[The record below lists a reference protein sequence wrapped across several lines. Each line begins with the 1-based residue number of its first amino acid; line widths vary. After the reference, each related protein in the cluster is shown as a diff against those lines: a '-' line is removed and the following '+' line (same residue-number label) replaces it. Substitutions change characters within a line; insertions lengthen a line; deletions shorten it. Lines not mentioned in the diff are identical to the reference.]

1 MEKIFDAEFFEK
13 LYNIKF
19 NTSIKLNIGMN
30 GGRKSS
36 AKGSSVEFSD
46 FREYMF
52 GDDIRRIDWNAYGRT
67 DKLFVKLFMEEKE
80 GLFNIFLDCSKSMD
94 YGKNNK
100 SIYALKLTAMFSYII
115 INNLDR
121 VYITKMQQDNIITS
135 KGMTG
140 QQAFKKILVDLE
152 NTKFYGSIDLEKCIK
167 NRQLKNKGISIII
180 SDFFSENIE
189 QVIRYLLYKNQEIIL
204 IHVLSREELE
214 PDIEGTY
221 NLIDSEILNDMR
233 ITMSSNVKK
242 MYQKSLEKFLNNLKT
257 LAQKYHITYIQIPTD
272 KPLDQLFYN
281 QRIFIKQ

>member
-52 GDDIRRIDWNAYGRT
+52 GDDIRKIDWNAYGRT

-100 SIYALKLTAMFSYII
+100 SIYALKLVAMFSYII

-204 IHVLSREELE
+204 IHILSREELE

-242 MYQKSLEKFLNNLKT
+242 MYQKSLEKFLNNLKI

>member
-100 SIYALKLTAMFSYII
+100 SIYALKLVAMFSYII

-242 MYQKSLEKFLNNLKT
+242 MYQKSLEKFLNNLKI